1 MFGTKRNPMR
11 MTSFLQK
18 RRRKFFKITVI
29 GSPAEIISS
38 LRRSYS
44 RIQNHIPS
52 TTINMFSFI
61 LSNLAAIN

>member
-1 MFGTKRNPMR
+1 MGPQNVWHETKPDAND
-11 MTSFLQK
+11 
-18 RRRKFFKITVI
+18 FFPSEEEEKVLKITVV

-52 TTINMFSFI
+52 TTINK
-61 LSNLAAIN
+61 LSLE